1 MNISLL
7 TGLVFVAVFACVV
20 FIHELGHFLV
30 ARLLKVE
37 VEEFGFGL
45 PPRIL
50 TMWREKGYILLKS
63 GQRLVIPRTFG
74 LPFGWSSVINHE
86 LNITADRVDDMLI
99 LRTLEWQEVTP
110 EKNKKTISD
119 PLKKNEIHVDEAG
132 RILDP
137 HTDATRET
145 ARQIVVGE
153 HPGSIELTD
162 VIAEAHPGVE
172 LTLNWLPI
180 GGFVRP
186 KGENDPTVP
195 GGLAASSPWTRLA
208 VLFAGPT
215 MNLLLGIVV
224 FSLLFYQM
232 GVPDYTQVQIGAVL
246 PDSPAAQAGIQ
257 VNDVIATVNGAH
269 ITDSTQLHNIIY
281 ANLDKPVVFTVRRG
295 KETLTLTAT
304 PSSTR
309 PPDKGALGISM
320 GPAIVQSGS
329 VTESLQYGS
338 MAVYLQARAL
348 VLLPAQMIRGQLT
361 PQEGR
366 VIGLKGIYDLFGQA
380 VNRDVQSRAPLASTP
395 SAPVSSSSPTPTFF
409 TLQLIGA
416 LTISLGVLNLFPFPA
431 LDGGRI
437 LFVLPEIIFRRRV
450 PPEWENRI
458 NAIGMAILLLFML
471 YVNVMDFVS
480 PAITNLP

>member
-7 TGLVFVAVFACVV
+7 TVLVFVAVFACVV
-20 FIHELGHFLV
+20 FIHEFGHFLV

-45 PPRIL
+45 PPRML

-63 GQRLVIPRTFG
+63 GQRLVIPRTFS
-74 LPFGWSSVINHE
+74 LPFGWSSVLNRE
-86 LNITADRVDDMLI
+86 LKLTADQVENQFV
-99 LRTLEWQEVTP
+99 LRTLEWTEAAP
-110 EKNKKTISD
+110 EKKKNSTND
-119 PLKKNEIHVDEAG
+119 PLKKNEIHVDETG
-132 RILDP
+132 RILDS
-137 HTDATRET
+137 HTDATGET
-145 ARQIVVGE
+145 ARQVVVGE
-153 HPGSIELTD
+153 HPGNIELTD

-172 LTLNWLPI
+172 FTLNWLPV

-232 GVPDYTQVQIGAVL
+232 GVPDYTQVQISAVL
-246 PDSPAAQAGIQ
+246 PDSPAAQAGIH
-257 VNDVIATVNGAH
+257 VDDVIAAVNGAT
-269 ITDSTQLHNIIY
+269 ITDATQLHDIIY
-281 ANLDKPVVFTVRRG
+281 ANLDKPVTFTIHRG
-295 KETLTLTAT
+295 KETLMLTAT

-309 PPDKGALGISM
+309 PVDKGALGISM

-329 VTESLQYGS
+329 ITESLRYGT

-348 VLLPAQMIRGQLT
+348 VLLPAQMIRGQLS

-380 VNRDVQSRAPLASTP
+380 VNRDVQSRAPVASTP
-395 SAPVSSSSPTPTFF
+395 SAPVSPSSPTPTFF

-431 LDGGRI
+431 LDGGRV
-437 LFVLPEIIFRRRV
+437 LFVLPELIIRRRI

-458 NAIGMAILLLFML
+458 NAVGMALLLLLML

-480 PAITNLP
+480 PAITKLP

>member
-1 MNISLL
+1 MNTSLL
-7 TGLVFVAVFACVV
+7 TGLTFVAVFAAVV
-20 FIHELGHFLV
+20 FIHELGHFIV

-45 PPRIL
+45 PPRML
-50 TMWREKGYILLKS
+50 TIWREKGYLLLKS

-74 LPFGWSSVINHE
+74 LPFGWSSLLNRE
-86 LNITADRVDDMLI
+86 LNITVDRVDDVLI

-110 EKNKKTISD
+110 EKKKKLISN
-119 PLKKNEIHVDEAG
+119 PLQAGEILMDETS
-132 RILDP
+132 RVL
-137 HTDATRET
+137 ESQNT
-145 ARQIVVGE
+145 AHQRVIVGE
-153 HPGSIELTD
+153 RLGAIKLTD

-232 GVPDYTQVQIGAVL
+232 GVPDYTQVQISAIL

-257 VNDVIATVNGAH
+257 VNDVVASVNGAS
-269 ITDSTQLHNIIY
+269 ITDSAQLRAIIY
-281 ANLDKPVVFTVRRG
+281 ANLDKPVIFTVRRG
-295 KETLTLTAT
+295 QEALTLTAT

-309 PPDKGALGISM
+309 PADQGALGISM

-329 VTESLQYGS
+329 LTESLRYGS

-348 VLLPAQMIRGQLT
+348 VLLPAQMMRGQVS

-366 VIGLKGIYDLFGQA
+366 IIGLKGIYDLFGQA
-380 VNRDVQSRAPLASTP
+380 VNRDVQSRAPVASTP
-395 SAPVSSSSPTPTFF
+395 SAPVSSSQTPTFF

-437 LFVLPEIIFRRRV
+437 LFVLPEIFLRRRI
-450 PPEWENRI
+450 PARFENMV
-458 NAIGMAILLLFML
+458 NAVGMALLLGLML
-471 YVNVMDFVS
+471 YVNVMDFVN
-480 PAITNLP
+480 PAITKLP

>member
-1 MNISLL
+1 MNTSLL
-7 TGLVFVAVFACVV
+7 TVLVFIAVFAGVV
-20 FIHELGHFLV
+20 FIHELGHFLM

-45 PPRIL
+45 PPRML
-50 TMWREKGYILLKS
+50 TMWREKGYLLLKS
-63 GQRLVIPRTFG
+63 GQRIVIPRTFG
-74 LPFGWSSVINHE
+74 LPFGWSSVLNRE
-86 LNITADRVDDMLI
+86 LKLTADQVNNVSV
-99 LRTLEWQEVTP
+99 LRTLEWTESVP
-110 EKNKKTISD
+110 EK
-119 PLKKNEIHVDEAG
+119 KKNETGE
-132 RILDP
+132 
-137 HTDATRET
+137 TTRK
-145 ARQIVVGE
+145 VVIGE
-153 HPGSIELTD
+153 NRGSIELTD
-162 VIAEAHPGVE
+162 VITEAHPGVE

-224 FSLLFYQM
+224 FSFLFYQM
-232 GVPDYTQVQIGAVL
+232 GVPDYTKVQIGAVL
-246 PDSPAAQAGIQ
+246 ANSPAAQAGIK
-257 VNDVIATVNGAH
+257 VDDIIGTVNGAT
-269 ITDSTQLHNIIY
+269 ITDSTQLHDIIY
-281 ANLDKPVVFTVRRG
+281 ANLDKPVVFTVQRG
-295 KETLTLTAT
+295 KQTLTLTAT
-304 PSSTR
+304 PLSTR
-309 PPDKGALGISM
+309 PADQGALGISM

-329 VTESLQYGS
+329 IAESVQYGS

-348 VLLPAQMIRGQLT
+348 VLLPAQMIRGQVS

-366 VIGLKGIYDLFGQA
+366 IVGLKGIYDLFGQA
-380 VNRDVQSRAPLASTP
+380 VNRDVQSRAPVASTP
-395 SAPVSSSSPTPTFF
+395 SSTPASSSSQQTPTFF

-437 LFVLPEIIFRRRV
+437 LFVLPELIIRRRI
-450 PPEWENRI
+450 PSEWENRI

-471 YVNVMDFVS
+471 YVNVMDFIS
-480 PAITNLP
+480 PAIKLP

>member
-1 MNISLL
+1 MNTSLL
-7 TGLVFVAVFACVV
+7 TVLAFVAVFALVV
-20 FIHELGHFLV
+20 FIHELGHFLM

-45 PPRIL
+45 PPRML

-63 GQRLVIPRTFG
+63 GRRVVIPRTFG
-74 LPFGWSSVINHE
+74 LPFGWSSVLNHE
-86 LNITADRVDDMLI
+86 LKLTIDQVDNLFV
-99 LRTLEWQEVTP
+99 LRTLEWTETLP
-110 EKNKKTISD
+110 EKIRKTGTD
-119 PLKKNEIHVDEAG
+119 PLKKNEILVDETG
-132 RILDP
+132 RVLEP
-137 HTDATRET
+137 HTDLPADTTR
-145 ARQIVVGE
+145 QVVIGE
-153 HPGSIELTD
+153 HPGSIALTD

-195 GGLAASSPWTRLA
+195 GGLAASSPWIRLA
-208 VLFAGPT
+208 VLFAGPI

-224 FSLLFYQM
+224 FSLLFHQM

-257 VNDVIATVNGAH
+257 VNDIIATVNGAA
-269 ITDSTQLHNIIY
+269 ITDAAQLHDIIY
-281 ANLDKPVVFTVRRG
+281 ANLDKPVVFTVHRG
-295 KETLTLTAT
+295 RDTITLTAT
-304 PSSTR
+304 PLSTR
-309 PPDKGALGISM
+309 PADKGALGISM

-329 VTESLQYGS
+329 VIESLQYGS

-348 VLLPAQMIRGQLT
+348 VLLPAQMMRGQVNS
-361 PQEGR
+361 QEGR
-366 VIGLKGIYDLFGQA
+366 IIGLKGIYDLFGQA
-380 VNRDVQSRAPLASTP
+380 VNRDVQSRAPAASTP
-395 SAPVSSSSPTPTFF
+395 STPVSSSAQTPTFF

-437 LFVLPEIIFRRRV
+437 LFVLPELIIRRRI
-450 PPEWENRI
+450 PAEWENRI
-458 NAIGMAILLLFML
+458 NAVGMAILLLFML
-471 YVNVMDFVS
+471 YVNVMDFVN

>member
-1 MNISLL
+1 MNTSLL
-7 TGLVFVAVFACVV
+7 TVLVFVAVFAGVV
-20 FIHELGHFLV
+20 FIHEFGHFIV
-30 ARLLKVE
+30 SRLLKVE

-63 GQRLVIPRTFG
+63 GRRLVVPRTFG
-74 LPFGWSSVINHE
+74 LPFGWSTVLNRE
-86 LNITADRVDDMLI
+86 LKLTVDQVDGQSI
-99 LRTLEWQEVTP
+99 LRTLEWTEVTP
-110 EKNKKTISD
+110 EKKKSNTND
-119 PLKKNEIHVDEAG
+119 PLKKSEIHVDETG
-132 RILDP
+132 RVLDS
-137 HTDATRET
+137 HAVANGET
-145 ARQIVVGE
+145 VRQIVVGE
-153 HPGSIELTD
+153 QRGSIELTD
-162 VIAEAHPGVE
+162 VIDEAHPGVE
-172 LTLNWLPI
+172 FTLNWLPI

-186 KGENDPTVP
+186 KGENDPSVP

-232 GVPDYTQVQIGAVL
+232 GVPDYNQVQVGAVL
-246 PDSPAAQAGIQ
+246 ADSPAAQAGIK
-257 VNDVIATVNGAH
+257 VDDVIAAVNGAT
-269 ITDSTQLHNIIY
+269 ITDATQLHDLIY
-281 ANLDKPVVFTVRRG
+281 ANLDKPVTFTIHRG

-304 PSSTR
+304 PLSSR
-309 PPDKGALGISM
+309 PADKGALGISM

-329 VTESLQYGS
+329 VTESLRYGA

-348 VLLPAQMIRGQLT
+348 VLLPAQMIRGQVN

-366 VIGLKGIYDLFGQA
+366 IIGIKGIYDLFGQA
-380 VNRDVQSRAPLASTP
+380 VNRDVQSREPVASTP

-437 LFVLPEIIFRRRV
+437 LFVLPELIIRRRI

-458 NAIGMAILLLFML
+458 NAVGMALLLLLML
-471 YVNVMDFVS
+471 YVNVMDFVN
-480 PAITNLP
+480 PAVTNLP